1 MAKQTELELTAQQAA
16 QPEETPAKK
25 TAAKKTAAKKPAA
38 KKATTKKT
46 TTKTKAAKAEDGETA
61 AEKPA
66 AKRTT
71 KKTEAKPGTK
81 LVIVESPAKAKT
93 IGKYLGR
100 GYTVTASMG
109 HIRDLPAST
118 LGIDVE
124 HGYTPKYIT
133 IKGKTA
139 LVKDLKAEAK
149 KAQTVYLATDPDREG
164 EAISWH
170 LANVLGLDPT
180 APNRVTFDEITKKGV
195 KEGMAHPRAINID
208 LFNAQQARRELDRL
222 VGYKLSPFLWKK
234 VRRGLSAGRVQS
246 VAVRLIRDRE
256 LEIEN
261 FKPDEYWNIDA
272 LLNPQ
277 GEKGEFTARLA
288 ATADGKKLTVT
299 NKQQAD
305 GILAALDGKEYTITK
320 TEKGKRRRQ
329 PSPPFIT
336 STLQQDA
343 SRAFGFSATRTMR
356 AAQTLYEGVDIAGHG
371 TVGLITYMRTDSL
384 RIAAEAQAAAKT
396 FIAERWGD
404 NYVCKTARKWKSRSA
419 TAAQDAHEA
428 IRPSMP
434 ELTPD
439 EVEQS
444 ISGDTAKL
452 YRLIWSRFMASQM
465 ADCIQDTVSASITAG
480 DYLFRASGFRVSFDG
495 FTALY
500 EESTDDA
507 KKKET
512 ALPPL
517 EEGQTLKLKKLTAD
531 QKFTQP
537 PPLYTEATLI
547 HALEENGIGRPS
559 TYAPIITTIVDR
571 GYVEKDQKKLKTTPL
586 GQAVNTVMMEQF
598 PDIVNVKFSADME
611 KKLDVV
617 EAGQADW
624 VKTIDD
630 FYQGFEKS
638 LEQAEKNMEG
648 KRIKVEDIPTDEI
661 CEKCGRP
668 MVIKSGRYGK
678 FVACSGFPE
687 CRNAHPLV
695 KDTGGL
701 CPLDGGHMLV
711 RKSAKGRVYY
721 GCSNYPK
728 CNYMTWDEP
737 VPEKC
742 PQCGSTLFKKKGQ
755 LYCAKEG
762 CGFVKAIEKK

>member
-1 MAKQTELELTAQQAA
+1 M
-16 QPEETPAKK
+16 P
-25 TAAKKTAAKKPAA
+25 
-38 KKATTKKT
+38 
-46 TTKTKAAKAEDGETA
+46 
-61 AEKPA
+61 
-66 AKRTT
+66 
-71 KKTEAKPGTK
+71 K

-93 IGKYLGR
+93 ISKYLGR
-100 GYTVTASMG
+100 GYKVTASMG
-109 HIRDLPAST
+109 HVRDLPASQ
-118 LGIDVE
+118 LGIDVDN
-124 HGYTPKYIT
+124 GFAPKYIT
-133 IKGKTA
+133 IKGKQK
-139 LVKDLKAEAK
+139 LVKELKAEAK
-149 KAQTVYLATDPDREG
+149 KCDGVLLATDPDREG

-170 LANVLGLDPT
+170 LANILGLDPA

-222 VGYKLSPFLWKK
+222 VGYKLSPFLWRK

-272 LLNPQ
+272 ALYPQ
-277 GEKGEFTARLA
+277 SNSKNGFTARLA

-299 NKQQAD
+299 NKEQAD
-305 GILAALDGKEYTITK
+305 TIVAALDGKSYTISK
-320 TEKGKRRRQ
+320 LEKGKRRRQ
-329 PSPPFIT
+329 PAPPFIT

-356 AAQTLYEGVDIAGHG
+356 AAQTLYEGMDIAGHG

-384 RIAAEAQAAAKT
+384 RIAAEASAAAKQ
-396 FIAERWGD
+396 FIAGRWGD
-404 NYVCKTARKWKSRSA
+404 NYVCNTQRKWKSRSA

-465 ADCIQDTVSASITAG
+465 ADCIQDTVSVSITAG

-500 EESTDDA
+500 EESTDD
-507 KKKET
+507 KQKKET

-517 EEGQTLKLKKLTAD
+517 EEGQTLKLRSLTAD

-598 PDIVNVKFSADME
+598 PNIVDVKFSADME
-611 KKLDVV
+611 KKLDII
-617 EAGQADW
+617 EAGKADW
-624 VKTIDD
+624 VQTIDD
-630 FYQGFEKS
+630 FYKGFAKS
-638 LEQAEKNMEG
+638 LEDAEKNMEG
-648 KRIKVEDIPTDEI
+648 KRVKVEDIPTDEI

-687 CRNAHPLV
+687 CRNVHPLV
-695 KDTGGL
+695 KDTGGI
-701 CPLDGGHMLV
+701 CPECGGHMLV
-711 RKSAKGRVYY
+711 RKSAKGRIYY

-728 CNYMTWDEP
+728 CNFMTWDEP

-742 PQCGSTLFKKKGQ
+742 PQCGQTLFKKKGQ

-762 CGFVKAIEKK
+762 CGFTKPIEKK

>member
-1 MAKQTELELTAQQAA
+1 M
-16 QPEETPAKK
+16 P
-25 TAAKKTAAKKPAA
+25 
-38 KKATTKKT
+38 
-46 TTKTKAAKAEDGETA
+46 
-61 AEKPA
+61 
-66 AKRTT
+66 
-71 KKTEAKPGTK
+71 K

-100 GYTVTASMG
+100 GYKVTASMG
-109 HIRDLPAST
+109 HVRDLPAST

-124 HGYTPKYIT
+124 NGYTPKYIT
-133 IKGKTA
+133 IKGKQK
-139 LVKDLKAEAK
+139 LVKELKAEAK
-149 KAQTVYLATDPDREG
+149 KCDGVLLATDPDREG

-170 LANVLGLDPT
+170 LANILGLDPS

-277 GEKGEFTARLA
+277 DEKGEFTARLA

-305 GILAALDGKEYTITK
+305 GILAALDGRDYTITK
-320 TEKGKRRRQ
+320 IEKGKRRRQ

>member
-1 MAKQTELELTAQQAA
+1 M
-16 QPEETPAKK
+16 P
-25 TAAKKTAAKKPAA
+25 
-38 KKATTKKT
+38 
-46 TTKTKAAKAEDGETA
+46 
-61 AEKPA
+61 
-66 AKRTT
+66 
-71 KKTEAKPGTK
+71 K

-93 IGKYLGR
+93 ISKYLGR
-100 GYTVTASMG
+100 GYKVTASMG
-109 HIRDLPAST
+109 HVRDLPASQ
-118 LGIDVE
+118 LGIDVDN
-124 HGYTPKYIT
+124 GFAPKYIT
-133 IKGKTA
+133 IKGKQK
-139 LVKDLKAEAK
+139 LVKELKAEAK
-149 KAQTVYLATDPDREG
+149 KCDGVLLATDPDREG

-170 LANVLGLDPT
+170 LANILGLDPA

-222 VGYKLSPFLWKK
+222 VGYKLSPFLWRK

-272 LLNPQ
+272 ALYPQ
-277 GEKGEFTARLA
+277 SNSKNGFTARLA

-299 NKQQAD
+299 NREQAD
-305 GILAALDGKEYTITK
+305 TIVAALDGKSYTISK
-320 TEKGKRRRQ
+320 LEKGKRRRQ
-329 PSPPFIT
+329 PAPPFIT

-356 AAQTLYEGVDIAGHG
+356 AAQTLYEGMDIAGHG

-384 RIAAEAQAAAKT
+384 RIAAEASAAAKQ
-396 FIAERWGD
+396 FIAGRWGD
-404 NYVCKTARKWKSRSA
+404 NYVCNTQRKWKSRSA

-465 ADCIQDTVSASITAG
+465 ADCIQDTVSVSITAG

-500 EESTDDA
+500 EESTDD
-507 KKKET
+507 KQKKET

-517 EEGQTLKLKKLTAD
+517 EEGQTLKLRSLTAD

-598 PDIVNVKFSADME
+598 PNIVDVKFSADME
-611 KKLDVV
+611 KKLDII
-617 EAGQADW
+617 EAGKADW
-624 VKTIDD
+624 VQTIDD
-630 FYQGFEKS
+630 FYKGFAKS
-638 LEQAEKNMEG
+638 LEDAEKNMEG
-648 KRIKVEDIPTDEI
+648 KRVKVEDIPTDEI

-695 KDTGGL
+695 KDTGGI
-701 CPLDGGHMLV
+701 CPECGGHMLV
-711 RKSAKGRVYY
+711 RKSAKGRIYY

-728 CNYMTWDEP
+728 CNFMTWDEP

-742 PQCGSTLFKKKGQ
+742 PQCGQTLFKKKGQ

-762 CGFVKAIEKK
+762 CGFTKPIEKK

>member
-1 MAKQTELELTAQQAA
+1 M
-16 QPEETPAKK
+16 P
-25 TAAKKTAAKKPAA
+25 
-38 KKATTKKT
+38 
-46 TTKTKAAKAEDGETA
+46 
-61 AEKPA
+61 
-66 AKRTT
+66 
-71 KKTEAKPGTK
+71 K

-100 GYTVTASMG
+100 GYKVTASMG
-109 HIRDLPAST
+109 HVRDLPAST

-124 HGYTPKYIT
+124 NGYTPKYIT
-133 IKGKTA
+133 IKGKQK
-139 LVKDLKAEAK
+139 LVKELKAEAK
-149 KAQTVYLATDPDREG
+149 KCDGVLLATDPDREG

-170 LANVLGLDPT
+170 LANILGLDPS
-180 APNRVTFDEITKKGV
+180 APNRVTFDEITMKGV

-305 GILAALDGKEYTITK
+305 GILAALDGRDYTITK
-320 TEKGKRRRQ
+320 IEKGKRRRQ

>member
-1 MAKQTELELTAQQAA
+1 M
-16 QPEETPAKK
+16 P
-25 TAAKKTAAKKPAA
+25 
-38 KKATTKKT
+38 
-46 TTKTKAAKAEDGETA
+46 
-61 AEKPA
+61 
-66 AKRTT
+66 
-71 KKTEAKPGTK
+71 K

-100 GYTVTASMG
+100 GYKVTASMG
-109 HIRDLPAST
+109 HVRDLPAST

-124 HGYTPKYIT
+124 NGYTPKYIT
-133 IKGKTA
+133 IKGKQK
-139 LVKDLKAEAK
+139 LVKELKAEAK
-149 KAQTVYLATDPDREG
+149 KCDGVLLATDPDREG

-170 LANVLGLDPT
+170 LANILGLDPS

-305 GILAALDGKEYTITK
+305 GILAALDGRDYTITK
-320 TEKGKRRRQ
+320 IEKGKRRRQ

-428 IRPSMP
+428 IRPAMP

>member
-1 MAKQTELELTAQQAA
+1 M
-16 QPEETPAKK
+16 P
-25 TAAKKTAAKKPAA
+25 
-38 KKATTKKT
+38 
-46 TTKTKAAKAEDGETA
+46 
-61 AEKPA
+61 
-66 AKRTT
+66 
-71 KKTEAKPGTK
+71 K

-100 GYTVTASMG
+100 GYKVTASMG
-109 HIRDLPAST
+109 HVRDLPAST

-124 HGYTPKYIT
+124 NGYTPKYIT
-133 IKGKTA
+133 IKGKQK
-139 LVKDLKAEAK
+139 LVKELKAEAK
-149 KAQTVYLATDPDREG
+149 KCDGVLLATDPDREG

-170 LANVLGLDPT
+170 LANILGLDPG

-305 GILAALDGKEYTITK
+305 GILAALDGRDYTITK
-320 TEKGKRRRQ
+320 IEKGKRRRQ

-356 AAQTLYEGVDIAGHG
+356 AAQTLYEGMDIAGHG

>member
-1 MAKQTELELTAQQAA
+1 M
-16 QPEETPAKK
+16 P
-25 TAAKKTAAKKPAA
+25 
-38 KKATTKKT
+38 
-46 TTKTKAAKAEDGETA
+46 
-61 AEKPA
+61 
-66 AKRTT
+66 
-71 KKTEAKPGTK
+71 K

-100 GYTVTASMG
+100 GYKVTASMG
-109 HIRDLPAST
+109 HVRDLPAST

-124 HGYTPKYIT
+124 NGYTPKYIT
-133 IKGKTA
+133 IKGKQK
-139 LVKDLKAEAK
+139 LVKELKAEAK
-149 KAQTVYLATDPDREG
+149 KCDGVLLATDPDREG

-170 LANVLGLDPT
+170 LANILGLDPS
-180 APNRVTFDEITKKGV
+180 APNRVTFDEITRKGV

-305 GILAALDGKEYTITK
+305 GILAALDGRDYTITK
-320 TEKGKRRRQ
+320 IEKGKRRRQ

>member
-1 MAKQTELELTAQQAA
+1 M
-16 QPEETPAKK
+16 P
-25 TAAKKTAAKKPAA
+25 
-38 KKATTKKT
+38 
-46 TTKTKAAKAEDGETA
+46 
-61 AEKPA
+61 
-66 AKRTT
+66 
-71 KKTEAKPGTK
+71 K

-93 IGKYLGR
+93 ISKYLGR
-100 GYTVTASMG
+100 GYKVTASMG
-109 HIRDLPAST
+109 HVRDLPASQ
-118 LGIDVE
+118 LGIDVDN
-124 HGYTPKYIT
+124 GFAPKYIT
-133 IKGKTA
+133 IKGKQK
-139 LVKDLKAEAK
+139 LVKELKAEAK
-149 KAQTVYLATDPDREG
+149 KCDGVLLATDPDREG

-170 LANVLGLDPT
+170 LANILGLDPA

-222 VGYKLSPFLWKK
+222 VGYKLSPFLWRK

-272 LLNPQ
+272 ALYPQ
-277 GEKGEFTARLA
+277 SNSKNGFTARLA

-299 NKQQAD
+299 NKEQAD
-305 GILAALDGKEYTITK
+305 TIVAALDGKSYIISK
-320 TEKGKRRRQ
+320 LEKGKRRRQ
-329 PSPPFIT
+329 PAPPFIT

-356 AAQTLYEGVDIAGHG
+356 AAQTLYEGMDIAGHG

-384 RIAAEAQAAAKT
+384 RIAAEASAAAKQ
-396 FIAERWGD
+396 FIAGRWGD
-404 NYVCKTARKWKSRSA
+404 NYVCNTQRKWKSRSA

-465 ADCIQDTVSASITAG
+465 ADCIQDTVSVSITAG

-500 EESTDDA
+500 EESTDD
-507 KKKET
+507 KQKKET

-517 EEGQTLKLKKLTAD
+517 EEGQTLKLRSLTAD

-598 PDIVNVKFSADME
+598 PNIVDVKFSADME
-611 KKLDVV
+611 KKLDII
-617 EAGQADW
+617 EAGKADW
-624 VKTIDD
+624 VQTIDD
-630 FYQGFEKS
+630 FYKGFAKS
-638 LEQAEKNMEG
+638 LEDAEKNMEG
-648 KRIKVEDIPTDEI
+648 KRVKVEDIPTDEI

-695 KDTGGL
+695 KDTGGI
-701 CPLDGGHMLV
+701 CPECGGHMLV
-711 RKSAKGRVYY
+711 RKSAKGRIYY

-728 CNYMTWDEP
+728 CNFMTWDEP

-742 PQCGSTLFKKKGQ
+742 PQCGQTLFKKKGQ

-762 CGFVKAIEKK
+762 CGFTKPIEKK

>member
-1 MAKQTELELTAQQAA
+1 M
-16 QPEETPAKK
+16 P
-25 TAAKKTAAKKPAA
+25 
-38 KKATTKKT
+38 
-46 TTKTKAAKAEDGETA
+46 
-61 AEKPA
+61 
-66 AKRTT
+66 
-71 KKTEAKPGTK
+71 K

-100 GYTVTASMG
+100 GYKVTASMG
-109 HIRDLPAST
+109 HVRDLPAST

-124 HGYTPKYIT
+124 NGYTPKYIT
-133 IKGKTA
+133 IKGKQK
-139 LVKDLKAEAK
+139 LVKELKAEAK
-149 KAQTVYLATDPDREG
+149 KCDGVLLATDPDREG

-170 LANVLGLDPT
+170 LANILGLDPS

-305 GILAALDGKEYTITK
+305 GILAALDGRDYTITK
-320 TEKGKRRRQ
+320 IEKGKRRRQ

-742 PQCGSTLFKKKGQ
+742 PQCGSTLFKKNGQ

>member
-1 MAKQTELELTAQQAA
+1 M
-16 QPEETPAKK
+16 P
-25 TAAKKTAAKKPAA
+25 
-38 KKATTKKT
+38 
-46 TTKTKAAKAEDGETA
+46 
-61 AEKPA
+61 
-66 AKRTT
+66 
-71 KKTEAKPGTK
+71 K

-100 GYTVTASMG
+100 GYKVTASMG
-109 HIRDLPAST
+109 HVRDLPAST

-124 HGYTPKYIT
+124 NGYTPKYIT
-133 IKGKTA
+133 IKGKQK
-139 LVKDLKAEAK
+139 LVKELKAEAK
-149 KAQTVYLATDPDREG
+149 KCDGVLLATDPDREG

-170 LANVLGLDPT
+170 LANILGLDPS

-305 GILAALDGKEYTITK
+305 GILAALDGRDYTITK
-320 TEKGKRRRQ
+320 IEKGKRRRQ

-742 PQCGSTLFKKKGQ
+742 PQCGGTLFKKKGQ

>member
-1 MAKQTELELTAQQAA
+1 M
-16 QPEETPAKK
+16 P
-25 TAAKKTAAKKPAA
+25 
-38 KKATTKKT
+38 
-46 TTKTKAAKAEDGETA
+46 
-61 AEKPA
+61 
-66 AKRTT
+66 
-71 KKTEAKPGTK
+71 K

-100 GYTVTASMG
+100 GYKVTASMG
-109 HIRDLPAST
+109 HVRDLPAST

-124 HGYTPKYIT
+124 NGYTPKYIT
-133 IKGKTA
+133 IKGKQK
-139 LVKDLKAEAK
+139 LVKELKAEAK
-149 KAQTVYLATDPDREG
+149 KCDGVLLATDPDREG

-170 LANVLGLDPT
+170 LANILGLDPA

-222 VGYKLSPFLWKK
+222 VGYKLSPFLWRK
-234 VRRGLSAGRVQS
+234 VRKGLSAGRVQS

-256 LEIEN
+256 IEIEN

-272 LLNPQ
+272 LLHAQ
-277 GEKGEFTARLA
+277 GDKSEFTARLA

-299 NKQQAD
+299 NKAQAD
-305 GILAALDGKEYTITK
+305 GILAALDGKDYTITK
-320 TEKGKRRRQ
+320 IEKGKRRRQ
-329 PSPPFIT
+329 PAPPFIT

-396 FIAERWGD
+396 FIADRWGE

-480 DYLFRASGFRVSFDG
+480 DYLFRASGFRVAFDG

-500 EESTDDA
+500 EESTDDT

-517 EEGQTLKLKKLTAD
+517 EEGQKLALKKLTAD

-586 GQAVNTVMMEQF
+586 GQAVNAVMMEQF
-598 PDIVNVKFSADME
+598 PNIVDVKFSADME

-617 EAGQADW
+617 EAGEADW

-630 FYQGFEKS
+630 FYQGFSKS

>member
-1 MAKQTELELTAQQAA
+1 M
-16 QPEETPAKK
+16 P
-25 TAAKKTAAKKPAA
+25 
-38 KKATTKKT
+38 
-46 TTKTKAAKAEDGETA
+46 
-61 AEKPA
+61 
-66 AKRTT
+66 
-71 KKTEAKPGTK
+71 K

-93 IGKYLGR
+93 ISKYLGR
-100 GYTVTASMG
+100 GYKVTASMG
-109 HIRDLPAST
+109 HVRDLPASQ
-118 LGIDVE
+118 LGIDVDN
-124 HGYTPKYIT
+124 GFAPKYIT
-133 IKGKTA
+133 IKGKQK
-139 LVKDLKAEAK
+139 LVKELKAEAK
-149 KAQTVYLATDPDREG
+149 KCDGVLLATDPDREG

-170 LANVLGLDPT
+170 LANILGLDPT

-222 VGYKLSPFLWKK
+222 VGYKLSPFLWRK

-272 LLNPQ
+272 ALYPQ
-277 GEKGEFTARLA
+277 GNSKNGFTARLA

-299 NKQQAD
+299 NKAQAD
-305 GILAALDGKEYTITK
+305 TIVAALDGKSYTISK
-320 TEKGKRRRQ
+320 LEKGKRRRQ
-329 PSPPFIT
+329 PAPPFIT

-384 RIAAEAQAAAKT
+384 RIAAEASAAAKK
-396 FIAERWGD
+396 FIAGRWGE
-404 NYVCKTARKWKSRSA
+404 NYVCNTQRKWKSRSA

-465 ADCIQDTVSASITAG
+465 ADCVQDTVSVSITAG

-500 EESTDDA
+500 EESTDD
-507 KKKET
+507 KQKKET

-517 EEGQTLKLKKLTAD
+517 EEGQTLKLRSLTAD

-598 PDIVNVKFSADME
+598 PNIVDVKFSADME
-611 KKLDVV
+611 KKLDII
-617 EAGQADW
+617 EAGKADW
-624 VKTIDD
+624 VATIDD
-630 FYQGFEKS
+630 FYQGFAKS
-638 LEQAEKNMEG
+638 LEDAEKNMEG
-648 KRIKVEDIPTDEI
+648 KRVKVEDIPTDEI

-687 CRNAHPLV
+687 CRNAHPLI
-695 KDTGGL
+695 KDTGGI
-701 CPLDGGHMLV
+701 CPECGGHMLV
-711 RKSAKGRVYY
+711 RKSAKGRIYY
-721 GCSNYPK
+721 GCGNYPK
-728 CNYMTWDEP
+728 CNFMTWDEP
-737 VPEKC
+737 VSEKC
-742 PQCGSTLFKKKGQ
+742 PQCGQTLFKKKGQ

-762 CGFVKAIEKK
+762 CGFTKPVEKK

>member
-1 MAKQTELELTAQQAA
+1 M
-16 QPEETPAKK
+16 P
-25 TAAKKTAAKKPAA
+25 
-38 KKATTKKT
+38 
-46 TTKTKAAKAEDGETA
+46 
-61 AEKPA
+61 
-66 AKRTT
+66 
-71 KKTEAKPGTK
+71 K

-100 GYTVTASMG
+100 GYKVTASMG
-109 HIRDLPAST
+109 HVRDLPAST

-124 HGYTPKYIT
+124 NGYTPKYIT
-133 IKGKTA
+133 IKGKQK
-139 LVKDLKAEAK
+139 LVKELKAEAK
-149 KAQTVYLATDPDREG
+149 KCDGVLLATDPDREG

-170 LANVLGLDPT
+170 LANILGLDPS

-208 LFNAQQARRELDRL
+208 LFNAQQARRKLDRL

-305 GILAALDGKEYTITK
+305 GILAALDGRDYTITK
-320 TEKGKRRRQ
+320 IEKGKRRRQ

-480 DYLFRASGFRVSFDG
+480 GYLFRASGFRVSFDG

>member
-1 MAKQTELELTAQQAA
+1 M
-16 QPEETPAKK
+16 P
-25 TAAKKTAAKKPAA
+25 
-38 KKATTKKT
+38 
-46 TTKTKAAKAEDGETA
+46 
-61 AEKPA
+61 
-66 AKRTT
+66 
-71 KKTEAKPGTK
+71 K

-93 IGKYLGR
+93 ISKYLGR
-100 GYTVTASMG
+100 GYKVTASMG
-109 HIRDLPAST
+109 HVRDLPASQ
-118 LGIDVE
+118 LGIDVDN
-124 HGYTPKYIT
+124 GFAPKYIT
-133 IKGKTA
+133 IKGKQK
-139 LVKDLKAEAK
+139 LVKELKAEAK
-149 KAQTVYLATDPDREG
+149 KCDGVLLATDPDREG

-170 LANVLGLDPT
+170 LANILGLDPA

-222 VGYKLSPFLWKK
+222 VGYKLSPFLWRK

-272 LLNPQ
+272 ALYPQ
-277 GEKGEFTARLA
+277 GNSKNGFTARLA

-299 NKQQAD
+299 NKAQAD
-305 GILAALDGKEYTITK
+305 TIVAALDGKSYTISK
-320 TEKGKRRRQ
+320 LEKGKRRRQ
-329 PSPPFIT
+329 PAPPFIT

-384 RIAAEAQAAAKT
+384 RIAAEASAAAKK
-396 FIAERWGD
+396 FIAGRWGE
-404 NYVCKTARKWKSRSA
+404 NYVCNTQRKWKSRSA

-465 ADCIQDTVSASITAG
+465 ADCIQDTVSVSITAG

-500 EESTDDA
+500 EESTDD
-507 KKKET
+507 KQKKET

-517 EEGQTLKLKKLTAD
+517 EEGQTLKLRSLTAD

-598 PDIVNVKFSADME
+598 PNIVDVKFSADME
-611 KKLDVV
+611 KKLDII
-617 EAGQADW
+617 EAGKADW
-624 VKTIDD
+624 VATIDD
-630 FYQGFEKS
+630 FYQGFAKS
-638 LEQAEKNMEG
+638 LEDAEKNMEG
-648 KRIKVEDIPTDEI
+648 KRVKVEDIPTDEI

-687 CRNAHPLV
+687 CRNAHPLI
-695 KDTGGL
+695 KDTGGI
-701 CPLDGGHMLV
+701 CPECGGHMLV
-711 RKSAKGRVYY
+711 RKSAKGRIYY
-721 GCSNYPK
+721 GCGNYPK
-728 CNYMTWDEP
+728 CNFMTWDEP
-737 VPEKC
+737 VSEKC
-742 PQCGSTLFKKKGQ
+742 PQCGQTLFKKKGQ

-762 CGFVKAIEKK
+762 CGFTKPVEKK

>member
-1 MAKQTELELTAQQAA
+1 M
-16 QPEETPAKK
+16 P
-25 TAAKKTAAKKPAA
+25 
-38 KKATTKKT
+38 
-46 TTKTKAAKAEDGETA
+46 
-61 AEKPA
+61 
-66 AKRTT
+66 
-71 KKTEAKPGTK
+71 K

-93 IGKYLGR
+93 TGKYLGR
-100 GYTVTASMG
+100 GYKVTASMG
-109 HIRDLPAST
+109 HVRDLPAST

-124 HGYTPKYIT
+124 NGYTPKYIT
-133 IKGKTA
+133 IKGKQK
-139 LVKDLKAEAK
+139 LVKELKAEAK
-149 KAQTVYLATDPDREG
+149 KCDGVLLATDPDREG

-170 LANVLGLDPT
+170 LANILGLDPS

-305 GILAALDGKEYTITK
+305 GILAALDGRDYTITK
-320 TEKGKRRRQ
+320 IEKGKRRRQ

>member
-1 MAKQTELELTAQQAA
+1 M
-16 QPEETPAKK
+16 P
-25 TAAKKTAAKKPAA
+25 
-38 KKATTKKT
+38 
-46 TTKTKAAKAEDGETA
+46 
-61 AEKPA
+61 
-66 AKRTT
+66 
-71 KKTEAKPGTK
+71 K

-100 GYTVTASMG
+100 GYKVTASMG
-109 HIRDLPAST
+109 HVRDLPAST

-124 HGYTPKYIT
+124 NGYTPKYIT
-133 IKGKTA
+133 IKGKQK
-139 LVKDLKAEAK
+139 LVKELKAEAK
-149 KAQTVYLATDPDREG
+149 KCDGVLLATDPDREG

-170 LANVLGLDPT
+170 LANILGLDPS

-299 NKQQAD
+299 NKAQAD
-305 GILAALDGKEYTITK
+305 GILAALDGRDYTITK
-320 TEKGKRRRQ
+320 IEKGKRRRQ

-356 AAQTLYEGVDIAGHG
+356 AAQTLYEGMDIAGHG

>member
-1 MAKQTELELTAQQAA
+1 M
-16 QPEETPAKK
+16 P
-25 TAAKKTAAKKPAA
+25 
-38 KKATTKKT
+38 
-46 TTKTKAAKAEDGETA
+46 
-61 AEKPA
+61 
-66 AKRTT
+66 
-71 KKTEAKPGTK
+71 K

-93 IGKYLGR
+93 ISKYLGR
-100 GYTVTASMG
+100 GYKVTASMG
-109 HIRDLPAST
+109 HVRDLPASQ
-118 LGIDVE
+118 LGIDVDN
-124 HGYTPKYIT
+124 GFAPKYIT
-133 IKGKTA
+133 IKGKQK
-139 LVKDLKAEAK
+139 LVKELKAEAK
-149 KAQTVYLATDPDREG
+149 KCDGVLLATDPDREG

-170 LANVLGLDPT
+170 LANILGLDPT

-222 VGYKLSPFLWKK
+222 VGYKLSPFLWRK

-272 LLNPQ
+272 ALYPQ
-277 GEKGEFTARLA
+277 GNSKNGFTARLA

-299 NKQQAD
+299 NKAQAD
-305 GILAALDGKEYTITK
+305 TIVAALDGKSYTISK
-320 TEKGKRRRQ
+320 LEKGKRRRQ
-329 PSPPFIT
+329 PAPPFIT

-384 RIAAEAQAAAKT
+384 RIAAEASAAAKK
-396 FIAERWGD
+396 FIAGRWGE
-404 NYVCKTARKWKSRSA
+404 NYVCNTQRKWKSRSA

-452 YRLIWSRFMASQM
+452 SRLIWSRFMASQM
-465 ADCIQDTVSASITAG
+465 ADCVQDTVSVSITAG

-500 EESTDDA
+500 EESTDD
-507 KKKET
+507 KQKKET

-517 EEGQTLKLKKLTAD
+517 EEGQTLKLRSLTAD

-598 PDIVNVKFSADME
+598 PNIVDVKFSADME
-611 KKLDVV
+611 KKLDII
-617 EAGQADW
+617 EAGKADW
-624 VKTIDD
+624 VATIDD
-630 FYQGFEKS
+630 FYQGFAKS
-638 LEQAEKNMEG
+638 LEDAEKNMEG
-648 KRIKVEDIPTDEI
+648 KRVKVEDIPTDEI

-687 CRNAHPLV
+687 CRNAHPLI
-695 KDTGGL
+695 KDTGGI
-701 CPLDGGHMLV
+701 CPECGGHMLV
-711 RKSAKGRVYY
+711 RKSAKGRIYY
-721 GCSNYPK
+721 GCGNYPK
-728 CNYMTWDEP
+728 CNFMTWDEP
-737 VPEKC
+737 VSEKC
-742 PQCGSTLFKKKGQ
+742 PQCGQTLFKKKGQ

-762 CGFVKAIEKK
+762 CGFTKPVEKK

>member
-1 MAKQTELELTAQQAA
+1 M
-16 QPEETPAKK
+16 P
-25 TAAKKTAAKKPAA
+25 
-38 KKATTKKT
+38 
-46 TTKTKAAKAEDGETA
+46 
-61 AEKPA
+61 
-66 AKRTT
+66 
-71 KKTEAKPGTK
+71 K

-100 GYTVTASMG
+100 GYKVTASMG
-109 HIRDLPAST
+109 HVRDLPAST

-124 HGYTPKYIT
+124 NGYTPKYIT
-133 IKGKTA
+133 IKGKQK
-139 LVKDLKAEAK
+139 LVKELKAEAK
-149 KAQTVYLATDPDREG
+149 KCDGVLLATDPDREG

-170 LANVLGLDPT
+170 LANILGLDPS

-305 GILAALDGKEYTITK
+305 GILAALDGRDYTITK
-320 TEKGKRRRQ
+320 IEKGKRRRQ

-384 RIAAEAQAAAKT
+384 RIAAEAQAAAKN
-396 FIAERWGD
+396 FIAERWGE

-711 RKSAKGRVYY
+711 RKRAKGRVYY

>member
-1 MAKQTELELTAQQAA
+1 M
-16 QPEETPAKK
+16 P
-25 TAAKKTAAKKPAA
+25 
-38 KKATTKKT
+38 
-46 TTKTKAAKAEDGETA
+46 
-61 AEKPA
+61 
-66 AKRTT
+66 
-71 KKTEAKPGTK
+71 K

-100 GYTVTASMG
+100 GYKVTASMG
-109 HIRDLPAST
+109 HVRDLPAST

-124 HGYTPKYIT
+124 NGYTPKYIT
-133 IKGKTA
+133 IKGKQK
-139 LVKDLKAEAK
+139 LVKELKAEAK
-149 KAQTVYLATDPDREG
+149 KCDGVLLATDPDREG

-170 LANVLGLDPT
+170 LANILGLDPA

-222 VGYKLSPFLWKK
+222 VGYKLSPFLWRK
-234 VRRGLSAGRVQS
+234 VRKGLSAGRVQS

-256 LEIEN
+256 IEIEN

-272 LLNPQ
+272 LLHAQ
-277 GEKGEFTARLA
+277 GDKSEFTARLA

-299 NKQQAD
+299 NKAQAD
-305 GILAALDGKEYTITK
+305 GILAALDGKDYTITK
-320 TEKGKRRRQ
+320 IEKGKRRRQ
-329 PSPPFIT
+329 PAPPFIT

-396 FIAERWGD
+396 FIADRWGE

-480 DYLFRASGFRVSFDG
+480 DYLFRASGFRVAFAG

-500 EESTDDA
+500 EESTDDT

-517 EEGQTLKLKKLTAD
+517 EEGQKLALKKLTAD

-598 PDIVNVKFSADME
+598 PNIVDVKFSADME

-630 FYQGFEKS
+630 FYQGFSKS

>member
-1 MAKQTELELTAQQAA
+1 M
-16 QPEETPAKK
+16 P
-25 TAAKKTAAKKPAA
+25 
-38 KKATTKKT
+38 
-46 TTKTKAAKAEDGETA
+46 
-61 AEKPA
+61 
-66 AKRTT
+66 
-71 KKTEAKPGTK
+71 K

-100 GYTVTASMG
+100 GYKVTASMG
-109 HIRDLPAST
+109 HVRDLPAST

-124 HGYTPKYIT
+124 NGYTPKYIT
-133 IKGKTA
+133 IKGKQK
-139 LVKDLKAEAK
+139 LVKELKAEAK
-149 KAQTVYLATDPDREG
+149 KCDGVLLATDPDREG

-170 LANVLGLDPT
+170 LANILGLDPS

-305 GILAALDGKEYTITK
+305 GILAALDGRDYTITK
-320 TEKGKRRRQ
+320 IEKGKRRRQ

-547 HALEENGIGRPS
+547 HTLEENGIGRPS

>member
-1 MAKQTELELTAQQAA
+1 M
-16 QPEETPAKK
+16 P
-25 TAAKKTAAKKPAA
+25 
-38 KKATTKKT
+38 
-46 TTKTKAAKAEDGETA
+46 
-61 AEKPA
+61 
-66 AKRTT
+66 
-71 KKTEAKPGTK
+71 K

-100 GYTVTASMG
+100 GYKVTASMG
-109 HIRDLPAST
+109 HVRDLPAST

-124 HGYTPKYIT
+124 NGYTPKYIT
-133 IKGKTA
+133 IKGKQK
-139 LVKDLKAEAK
+139 LVKELKAEAK
-149 KAQTVYLATDPDREG
+149 KCDGVLLATDPDREG

-170 LANVLGLDPT
+170 LANILGLDPS

-277 GEKGEFTARLA
+277 GEKGEKGEFTARLA

-305 GILAALDGKEYTITK
+305 GILAALDGRDYTITK
-320 TEKGKRRRQ
+320 IEKGKRRRQ

-356 AAQTLYEGVDIAGHG
+356 AAQTLYEGMDIAGHG

>member
-1 MAKQTELELTAQQAA
+1 MA
-16 QPEETPAKK
+16 
-25 TAAKKTAAKKPAA
+25 
-38 KKATTKKT
+38 
-46 TTKTKAAKAEDGETA
+46 
-61 AEKPA
+61 
-66 AKRTT
+66 
-71 KKTEAKPGTK
+71 K

-93 IGKYLGR
+93 IGKYLGDD
-100 GYTVTASMG
+100 YEVTASMG
-109 HIRDLPAST
+109 HIRDLPASQ

-124 HGYTPKYIT
+124 HGYTPQYIS
-133 IKGKTA
+133 IKGKEK
-139 LVKDLKAEAK
+139 LIKELKSKAK
-149 KAQTVYLATDPDREG
+149 HADGVLLATDPDREG

-170 LANVLGLDPT
+170 LANILGLDPHE
-180 APNRVTFDEITKKGV
+180 PNRVTFDEITKKGV
-195 KEGMAHPRAINID
+195 KEGMAHPRAIDED
-208 LFNAQQARRELDRL
+208 LFNAQQARRVLDRL
-222 VGYKLSPFLWKK
+222 VGYKLSPFLWRK

-246 VAVRLIRDRE
+246 VAVRLIDDRE
-256 LEIEN
+256 KEIEN
-261 FKPDEYWNIDA
+261 FKPDEYWNVDA
-272 LLNPQ
+272 TL
-277 GEKGEFTARLA
+277 GAGHKSFVARLA
-288 ATADGKKLTVT
+288 TDANGKKLLP
-299 NKQQAD
+299 KSEAEARA
-305 GILAALDGKEYTITK
+305 I
-320 TEKGKRRRQ
+320 EKGLEGASYVVSELKRGKRAKQ
-329 PSPPFIT
+329 PTPAFIT
-336 STLQQDA
+336 STLQQEA
-343 SRAFGFSATRTMR
+343 SRRLGFTATRTMR

-371 TVGLITYMRTDSL
+371 MMGLITYMRTDSL
-384 RIAAEAQAAAKT
+384 RISDEAVAAAKEY
-396 FIAERWGD
+396 IAGAYGEAYICPYKRTW
-404 NYVCKTARKWKSRSA
+404 KTKSA

-428 IRPSMP
+428 IRPSVP
-434 ELTPD
+434 SLTPD
-439 EVEQS
+439 EVDKS

-517 EEGQTLKLKKLTAD
+517 EEGQTLQLKKLTAD

>member
-16 QPEETPAKK
+16 QPEETLAKK

-124 HGYTPKYIT
+124 NGYTPKYIT
-133 IKGKTA
+133 IKGKQK
-139 LVKDLKAEAK
+139 LVKELKAEAK
-149 KAQTVYLATDPDREG
+149 KCDGVLLATDPDREG

-170 LANVLGLDPT
+170 LANILGLDPS

-305 GILAALDGKEYTITK
+305 GILAALDGRDYTITK
-320 TEKGKRRRQ
+320 IEKGKRRRQ

>member
-1 MAKQTELELTAQQAA
+1 M
-16 QPEETPAKK
+16 P
-25 TAAKKTAAKKPAA
+25 
-38 KKATTKKT
+38 
-46 TTKTKAAKAEDGETA
+46 
-61 AEKPA
+61 
-66 AKRTT
+66 
-71 KKTEAKPGTK
+71 K

-100 GYTVTASMG
+100 GYKVTASMG
-109 HIRDLPAST
+109 HVRDLPAST

-124 HGYTPKYIT
+124 NGYTPKYIT
-133 IKGKTA
+133 IKGKQK
-139 LVKDLKAEAK
+139 LVKELKAEAK
-149 KAQTVYLATDPDREG
+149 KCDGVLLATDPDREG

-170 LANVLGLDPT
+170 LANILGLDPS

-305 GILAALDGKEYTITK
+305 GILAALDGRDYTITK
-320 TEKGKRRRQ
+320 IEKGKRRRQ

-356 AAQTLYEGVDIAGHG
+356 AAQTLYEGMDIAGHG

-465 ADCIQDTVSASITAG
+465 ADCIQDTVSVSITAG

-500 EESTDDA
+500 EESTDD
-507 KKKET
+507 KQKKET

-517 EEGQTLKLKKLTAD
+517 EEGQTLKLRSLTAD

-598 PDIVNVKFSADME
+598 PNIVDVKFSADME
-611 KKLDVV
+611 KKLDII
-617 EAGQADW
+617 EAGKADW
-624 VKTIDD
+624 VQTIDD
-630 FYQGFEKS
+630 FYKGFAKS
-638 LEQAEKNMEG
+638 LEDAEKNMEG
-648 KRIKVEDIPTDEI
+648 KRVKVEDIPTDEI

-695 KDTGGL
+695 KDTGGI
-701 CPLDGGHMLV
+701 CPECGGHMLV
-711 RKSAKGRVYY
+711 RKSAKGRIYY

-728 CNYMTWDEP
+728 CNFMTWDEP

-742 PQCGSTLFKKKGQ
+742 PQCGQTLFKKKGQ

-762 CGFVKAIEKK
+762 CGFTKPIEKK

>member
-1 MAKQTELELTAQQAA
+1 M
-16 QPEETPAKK
+16 P
-25 TAAKKTAAKKPAA
+25 
-38 KKATTKKT
+38 
-46 TTKTKAAKAEDGETA
+46 
-61 AEKPA
+61 
-66 AKRTT
+66 
-71 KKTEAKPGTK
+71 K

-100 GYTVTASMG
+100 GYKVTASMG
-109 HIRDLPAST
+109 HVRDLPAST

-124 HGYTPKYIT
+124 NGYTPKYIT
-133 IKGKTA
+133 IKGKQK
-139 LVKDLKAEAK
+139 LVKELKAEAK
-149 KAQTVYLATDPDREG
+149 KCDGVLLATDPDREG

-170 LANVLGLDPT
+170 LANILGLDPA

-222 VGYKLSPFLWKK
+222 VGYKLSPFLWRK
-234 VRRGLSAGRVQS
+234 VRKGLSAGRVQS

-256 LEIEN
+256 IEIEN

-272 LLNPQ
+272 LLHAQ
-277 GEKGEFTARLA
+277 GDKSEFTARLA

-299 NKQQAD
+299 NKAQAD
-305 GILAALDGKEYTITK
+305 GILAALDGKDYTITK
-320 TEKGKRRRQ
+320 IEKGKRRRQ
-329 PSPPFIT
+329 PAPPFIT

-396 FIAERWGD
+396 FIADRWGE

-480 DYLFRASGFRVSFDG
+480 DYLFRASGFRVAFDG
-495 FTALY
+495 FTALSA
-500 EESTDDA
+500 ESTDDT
-507 KKKET
+507 KKKDT

-517 EEGQTLKLKKLTAD
+517 EEGQKLALKKLTAD

-598 PDIVNVKFSADME
+598 PNIVDVKFSADME

-630 FYQGFEKS
+630 FYQGFSKS

-742 PQCGSTLFKKKGQ
+742 PQCGGTLFKKKGQ

>member
-1 MAKQTELELTAQQAA
+1 M
-16 QPEETPAKK
+16 P
-25 TAAKKTAAKKPAA
+25 
-38 KKATTKKT
+38 
-46 TTKTKAAKAEDGETA
+46 
-61 AEKPA
+61 
-66 AKRTT
+66 
-71 KKTEAKPGTK
+71 K

-93 IGKYLGR
+93 ISKYLGR
-100 GYTVTASMG
+100 GYKVTASMG
-109 HIRDLPAST
+109 HVRDLPASQ
-118 LGIDVE
+118 LGIDVDN
-124 HGYTPKYIT
+124 GFAPKYIT
-133 IKGKTA
+133 IKGKQK
-139 LVKDLKAEAK
+139 LVKELKAEAK
-149 KAQTVYLATDPDREG
+149 KCDGVLLATDPDREG

-170 LANVLGLDPT
+170 LANILGLDPA

-222 VGYKLSPFLWKK
+222 VGYKLSPFLWRK

-272 LLNPQ
+272 ALYPQ
-277 GEKGEFTARLA
+277 SNSKNGFTARLA

-299 NKQQAD
+299 NKEQAD
-305 GILAALDGKEYTITK
+305 TIVAALDGKSYTISK
-320 TEKGKRRRQ
+320 LEKGKRRRQ
-329 PSPPFIT
+329 PAPPFIT

-356 AAQTLYEGVDIAGHG
+356 AAQTLYEGMDIAGHG

-384 RIAAEAQAAAKT
+384 RIAAEASAAAKQ
-396 FIAERWGD
+396 FIAGRWGD
-404 NYVCKTARKWKSRSA
+404 NYVCNTQRKWKSRSA

-465 ADCIQDTVSASITAG
+465 ADCIQDTVSVSITAG

-500 EESTDDA
+500 EESTDD
-507 KKKET
+507 KQKKET

-517 EEGQTLKLKKLTAD
+517 EEGQTLKLRSLTAD

-598 PDIVNVKFSADME
+598 PNIVDVKFSADME
-611 KKLDVV
+611 KKLDII
-617 EAGQADW
+617 EAGKADW
-624 VKTIDD
+624 VQTIDD
-630 FYQGFEKS
+630 FYKGFAKS
-638 LEQAEKNMEG
+638 LEDAEKNMEG
-648 KRIKVEDIPTDEI
+648 KRVKVEDIPTDEI

-687 CRNAHPLV
+687 CRNAHPLI
-695 KDTGGL
+695 KDTGGI
-701 CPLDGGHMLV
+701 CPECGGHMLV
-711 RKSAKGRVYY
+711 RKSAKGRIYY

-728 CNYMTWDEP
+728 CNFMTWDEP

-742 PQCGSTLFKKKGQ
+742 PQCGQTLFKKKGQ

-762 CGFVKAIEKK
+762 CGFTKPIEKK